1 MIMMMLWIMIMMIG
15 SSSLAKA
22 LGKLSSKA
30 RKALIIEW
38 LVNVIA

>member
-1 MIMMMLWIMIMMIG
+1 MMMMMMMMIG